1 MEKID
6 TITLQDK
13 SRDKNRLTAIVS
25 ILTAAALLVADLYVM
40 VNLPGMIPLIAVI
53 TAGLLAGV
61 YVFVN
66 AVLREINRSKEETKE
81 QYENIFKSEKASYI
95 LLKKAFE
102 QLEELES
109 KSGGNHTSEDIITAQ
124 KAIAKVTISR
134 NRENADALLNSN
146 DKMLE
151 KIFDFEEK
159 LGSSQSELL
168 DRQRSAIDD
177 SMREL
182 QESLKSE
189 FAKAVSDLKGM
200 QFAAA
205 AVPAA
210 VPEPAATP
218 ENMILPKE
226 EELPLIEEETPEEP
240 ILEEGLTD
248 AFSLTEDL
256 TLPEEPILGEGLTDA
271 FSLTEDLTLPEEP
284 ILEEGLTDAFS
295 LTEDLTLPEE
305 PILGEEIPLI
315 EEETPEEPILEEGL
329 TDAFS
334 LTEDLTLPEEPI
346 LGEGLTDAF
355 SLTEDLTLP
364 EEPILGEEIPLIE
377 EEMPE
382 EQPEE
387 GLSDGLDLGLDLDF
401 GLDLGVDA
409 GQEAAEEEPIL
420 EPEPTPE
427 PVPTPAP
434 IAESEPT
441 PKPAAAPAPGLSD
454 PHKMMTP
461 DEIAALLANM

>member
-1 MEKID
+1 MGMEKID

-284 ILEEGLTDAFS
+284 IL
-295 LTEDLTLPEE
+295 
-305 PILGEEIPLI
+305 
-315 EEETPEEPILEEGL
+315 
-329 TDAFS
+329 
-334 LTEDLTLPEEPI
+334 
-346 LGEGLTDAF
+346 
-355 SLTEDLTLP
+355 
-364 EEPILGEEIPLIE
+364 GEEIPLIE

>member
-6 TITLQDK
+6 TITPQDK

-346 LGEGLTDAF
+346 LGE
-355 SLTEDLTLP
+355 
-364 EEPILGEEIPLIE
+364 EIPLIE

>member
-315 EEETPEEPILEEGL
+315 EEE
-329 TDAFS
+329 
-334 LTEDLTLPEEPI
+334 
-346 LGEGLTDAF
+346 
-355 SLTEDLTLP
+355 
-364 EEPILGEEIPLIE
+364 
-377 EEMPE
+377 MPE

>member
-6 TITLQDK
+6 TITPQDK

-284 ILEEGLTDAFS
+284 IL
-295 LTEDLTLPEE
+295 
-305 PILGEEIPLI
+305 GEEIPLI
-315 EEETPEEPILEEGL
+315 EEETPEEPILE
-329 TDAFS
+329 
-334 LTEDLTLPEEPI
+334 
-346 LGEGLTDAF
+346 EGLTDAF

>member
-1 MEKID
+1 MGMEKID
-6 TITLQDK
+6 TITPQDK

-256 TLPEEPILGEGLTDA
+256 TLPEEPILGE
-271 FSLTEDLTLPEEP
+271 
-284 ILEEGLTDAFS
+284 
-295 LTEDLTLPEE
+295 
-305 PILGEEIPLI
+305 
-315 EEETPEEPILEEGL
+315 
-329 TDAFS
+329 
-334 LTEDLTLPEEPI
+334 
-346 LGEGLTDAF
+346 
-355 SLTEDLTLP
+355 
-364 EEPILGEEIPLIE
+364 EIPLIE

>member
-1 MEKID
+1 M
-6 TITLQDK
+6 
-13 SRDKNRLTAIVS
+13 
-25 ILTAAALLVADLYVM
+25 
-40 VNLPGMIPLIAVI
+40 
-53 TAGLLAGV
+53 
-61 YVFVN
+61 FVN

-271 FSLTEDLTLPEEP
+271 FSLTEDLTL
-284 ILEEGLTDAFS
+284 T
-295 LTEDLTLPEE
+295 
-305 PILGEEIPLI
+305 
-315 EEETPEEPILEEGL
+315 
-329 TDAFS
+329 
-334 LTEDLTLPEEPI
+334 
-346 LGEGLTDAF
+346 
-355 SLTEDLTLP
+355 

>member
-346 LGEGLTDAF
+346 LGE
-355 SLTEDLTLP
+355 
-364 EEPILGEEIPLIE
+364 EIPLIE

>member
-210 VPEPAATP
+210 VPEPAAAP

-226 EELPLIEEETPEEP
+226 EEL
-240 ILEEGLTD
+240 
-248 AFSLTEDL
+248 
-256 TLPEEPILGEGLTDA
+256 
-271 FSLTEDLTLPEEP
+271 
-284 ILEEGLTDAFS
+284 
-295 LTEDLTLPEE
+295 
-305 PILGEEIPLI
+305 PLI